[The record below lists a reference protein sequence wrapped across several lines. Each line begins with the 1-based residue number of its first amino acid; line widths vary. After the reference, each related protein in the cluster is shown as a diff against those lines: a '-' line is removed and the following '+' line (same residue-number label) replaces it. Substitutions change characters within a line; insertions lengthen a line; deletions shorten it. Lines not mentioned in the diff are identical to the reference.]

1 MGTDTLVT
9 SSTSGLMSTTTLTN
23 RSIWPAALLAT
34 HLNWP
39 LSARL
44 IRFRLNTPV
53 SLFTE
58 YLSVPSL
65 KSRWSGMCIQVTFG
79 SGLPLAAH
87 LTLAISPSITSSWD
101 TWSGANVGGMW
112 TYICAHDRGTIIILK
127 ILWIYQEH
135 YSGPDEAPSS
145 FFKNSVQL
153 SPTHQ
158 PSMQKYIFCYWFDP
172 ATYPCITF
180 MGSYIIFAIPCVG
193 VAKIWLVLITY

>member
-1 MGTDTLVT
+1 MIDGRGLPFAVHLTLASVLMGTDTLVT
-9 SSTSGLMSTTTLTN
+9 SSTSGLMSTTTLTK

-39 LSARL
+39 LSVRL

-65 KSRWSGMCIQVTFG
+65 KSRWSGMCIHVTLG

-87 LTLAISPSITSSWD
+87 RTLAISPSTTSSWD

-112 TYICAHDRGTIIILK
+112 TYGQKGNGEQLVMILLFMDLD
-127 ILWIYQEH
+127 ITVSPGLDVT
-135 YSGPDEAPSS
+135 SSS
-145 FFKNSVQL
+145 FSKKPVQ
-153 SPTHQ
+153 
-158 PSMQKYIFCYWFDP
+158 F
-172 ATYPCITF
+172 
-180 MGSYIIFAIPCVG
+180 
-193 VAKIWLVLITY
+193 